1 MYPPPCSG
9 AEPRLNASEIP
20 RRRQHHPARGA
31 EIRTLT
37 KVVQPVASWNKN
49 ALLAGHG
56 TAAAATLHCLT
67 GCAIGEV
74 AGMVIGTAAG
84 LPNAATVVLSL
95 VVALLLTTPIN
106 RAMIGRGKGHAV
118 VHAYHH

>member
-1 MYPPPCSG
+1 MNSY
-9 AEPRLNASEIP
+9 RDN
-20 RRRQHHPARGA
+20 
-31 EIRTLT
+31 
-37 KVVQPVASWNKN
+37 NKN

-56 TAAAATLHCLT
+56 PSSVQPPAVGGSGSVPWSVAAAATLHCLT

-74 AGMVIGTAAG
+74 VGMVIGTAAR
-84 LPNAATVVLSL
+84 LPNAATVVLSI
-95 VVALLLTTPIN
+95 ALAFLLTTPVN